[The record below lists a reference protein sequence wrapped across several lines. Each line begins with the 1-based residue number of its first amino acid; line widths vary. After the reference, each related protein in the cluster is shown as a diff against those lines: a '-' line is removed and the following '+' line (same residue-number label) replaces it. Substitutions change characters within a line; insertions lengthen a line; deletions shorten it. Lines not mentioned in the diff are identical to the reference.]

1 MTADALMHVAH
12 LALAA
17 TATGLAGCDEQV
29 TTTGLRCDLVTTLT
43 SDDPGGPVPHNVKT
57 QDTKL
62 VIKFVG
68 DYWRVVS
75 ENDVPRAAEAPMN
88 PLRITDA
95 AYVLSKPNEET
106 SPKGIHTVSAGALV
120 DRNSGDYSAT
130 MDTDMPKVPGVH
142 IHADLRGHCDPVG
155 FAKGA

>member
-1 MTADALMHVAH
+1 MSPH
-12 LALAA
+12 LKLAA
-17 TATGLAGCDEQV
+17 VLAAGGLVGLVACGREV
-29 TTTGLRCDLVTTLT
+29 TSSGLRCDLVTTLT

-106 SPKGIHTVSAGALV
+106 SPKGIHTVSAGAVV
-120 DRNSGDYSAT
+120 DRKSGDYSAT
-130 MDTDMPKVPGVH
+130 VDTDMPKAPGVH

-155 FAKGA
+155 FAKGG